1 LVQTAPAKKI
11 LTGIT
16 KADQGQVFF
25 QGTDITRLRT
35 FERCRCGIARS
46 SQIPH
51 PFAGMSVFEN
61 LLVGAAR
68 RRKAQVG
75 PDRGLKRL
83 YRLESTVG
91 RDTSRPISAATY
103 KTLTCAIARN
113 CSLGAAL
120 ASDGGAS
127 GHASVCEELFQ
138 LWVERLIHLVPR
150 SKTSVKV
157 QKTLAGRHE
166 SDLVGRR
173 QAQLYPAEKT
183 DQAGHGD
190 DDQGI
195 GPGENKDQRA
205 KAGQQK
211 SSPVVVS

>member
-1 LVQTAPAKKI
+1 MLPKRPEHVQLVH
-11 LTGIT
+11 
-16 KADQGQVFF
+16 
-25 QGTDITRLRT
+25 
-35 FERCRCGIARS
+35 
-46 SQIPH
+46 SQ
-51 PFAGMSVFEN
+51 
-61 LLVGAAR
+61 
-68 RRKAQVG
+68 QVG

-120 ASDGGAS
+120 ACDGAAS
-127 GHASVCEELFQ
+127 GHSSVCEELFQ
-138 LWVERLIHLVPR
+138 LWVERLIRLVPR

-183 DQAGHGD
+183 DQSGQGD

>member
-1 LVQTAPAKKI
+1 M
-11 LTGIT
+11 
-16 KADQGQVFF
+16 
-25 QGTDITRLRT
+25 TRDLSDRLA
-35 FERCRCGIARS
+35 I
-46 SQIPH
+46 I
-51 PFAGMSVFEN
+51 N
-61 LLVGAAR
+61 
-68 RRKAQVG
+68 
-75 PDRGLKRL
+75 PD
-83 YRLESTVG
+83 
-91 RDTSRPISAATY
+91 SRH
-103 KTLTCAIARN
+103 
-113 CSLGAAL
+113 
-120 ASDGGAS
+120 S
-127 GHASVCEELFQ
+127 GEQ
-138 LWVERLIHLVPR
+138 LWVERLIRLVPR

-183 DQAGHGD
+183 DQSGQGD

>member
-1 LVQTAPAKKI
+1 MRAAENHEPTSVLAHSFGAICTLEASIRTKHLKKMVLYEPPLSAGVPI
-11 LTGIT
+11 YSAETLNKLETLP
-16 KADQGQVFF
+16 
-25 QGTDITRLRT
+25 RRT
-35 FERCRCGIARS
+35 PSTVAI
-46 SQIPH
+46 
-51 PFAGMSVFEN
+51 
-61 LLVGAAR
+61 
-68 RRKAQVG
+68 
-75 PDRGLKRL
+75 GLKHL
-83 YRLESTVG
+83 YRLESIVG
-91 RDTSRPISAATY
+91 RNTSRPISAATY

-113 CSLGAAL
+113 CSLGAAC
-120 ASDGGAS
+120 ASDNAAS
-127 GHASVCEELFQ
+127 GHDAVCEELFQ
-138 LWVERLIHLVPR
+138 LWVERLIRLVPR

-183 DQAGHGD
+183 DQSGQSD

-195 GPGENKDQRA
+195 GPSENKDQRA